1 MYYSQEKCPDTLT
14 QPKSNILLLS
24 INNFTVIY
32 QLRFSYCS
40 TYNISTKSPS
50 WSVLANADVSV
61 GFYPTLIK
69 MMWFILKLWV
79 SIVESNWPQRS
90 LMSLLR
96 GDADLKSTGSPPEIG
111 HSWYHHISF
120 KVIISKMWPW
130 LPQTPPQAS
139 ICWLLP
145 ASDHTHSPWDP
156 AKQRLNEWVTKQA
169 ALRLWPDSQSQQED
183 HHSPH
188 THTPPFSPSLVE
200 SRGHSEG
207 SKWKQL
213 ELGSVWL
220 LFFHLSHSMN
230 RSRGAELGLS
240 VSILPFAAVNHT
252 VVCTH
257 APKHT
262 HIVYRH

>member
-1 MYYSQEKCPDTLT
+1 MNCFFKIGFYFLQGRMFNPPVLITIFVLMYYSQEKCPDTLT

-24 INNFTVIY
+24 INNFNVIY

-40 TYNISTKSPS
+40 TYNISTKSQS

-120 KVIISKMWPW
+120 
-130 LPQTPPQAS
+130 
-139 ICWLLP
+139 
-145 ASDHTHSPWDP
+145 
-156 AKQRLNEWVTKQA
+156 
-169 ALRLWPDSQSQQED
+169 
-183 HHSPH
+183 
-188 THTPPFSPSLVE
+188 
-200 SRGHSEG
+200 
-207 SKWKQL
+207 
-213 ELGSVWL
+213 
-220 LFFHLSHSMN
+220 
-230 RSRGAELGLS
+230 
-240 VSILPFAAVNHT
+240 
-252 VVCTH
+252 
-257 APKHT
+257 
-262 HIVYRH
+262 